1 MSDVVRVPISE
12 IVVGERKRSLGDV
25 TPLAE
30 SIAELGLLQPIV
42 ITEDRRLVAGMHRL
56 EACRKLGWQ
65 EIDARIVQA
74 DDMRAEL
81 AEIDENL
88 VRNELTALERAEQLA
103 RRKAIYEALH
113 PETRKGT
120 AQAIKMHRKLGHDVA
135 VQYDKYVSADNALTY
150 PSYKNDGKDV
160 LPSNFAENTSVKTG
174 LARRTIEE
182 DVQIA
187 TRIPED
193 VRELLRATPVA
204 ESKTDLLTI
213 ARMPEE
219 EQREV
224 AKAIVEHGAASVKDV
239 KKIRFQQD
247 IARQKTEIESGA
259 VQAPSGVFDVI
270 AIDPPWP
277 YGREYDPNGSRVAN
291 PYPEMSLEDI
301 AAIDLPAADDCVL
314 FLWTTH
320 RFLPDAFNLM
330 KTWGFE
336 YKATLVW
343 DKERIGMGA
352 WVRMQCEFCLI
363 GIKGRPFWSNTS
375 LRDILREPRRE
386 HSRKPES
393 FYQFVDAVTRGRK
406 LDFFSREKR
415 HGWESFGNE
424 TTKFSNGDAQGRD
437 WGADCQTALR
447 EHGMDRLPA

>member
-1 MSDVVRVPISE
+1 MSDVVRVPIAE

-103 RRKAIYEALH
+103 RRKDLYEALH
-113 PETRKGT
+113 PETKKGV
-120 AQAIKMHRKLGHDVA
+120 AQAIGMHSSLGHNVT
-135 VQYDKYVSADNALTY
+135 DKL
-150 PSYKNDGKDV
+150 
-160 LPSNFAENTSVKTG
+160 SVTFVEDTAKKTG
-174 LARRTIEE
+174 VNERSIYR

-204 ESKTDLLTI
+204 ESKNDLLAI

-259 VQAPSGVFDVI
+259 VHAPSGVFDVI

-352 WVRMQCEFCLI
+352 WVRMQCEFCLF

-415 HGWESFGNE
+415 DGWESFGNE

-437 WGADCQTALR
+437 WRADCQEALR
-447 EHGMDRLPA
+447 KHGMDRLPA

>member
-1 MSDVVRVPISE
+1 MSDVVRVPIAE

-103 RRKAIYEALH
+103 RRKDLYEALH
-113 PETRKGT
+113 PETKKGV
-120 AQAIKMHRKLGHDVA
+120 AQAIGMHSSLGHNVT
-135 VQYDKYVSADNALTY
+135 DKL
-150 PSYKNDGKDV
+150 
-160 LPSNFAENTSVKTG
+160 SVTFVEDTAKKTG
-174 LARRTIEE
+174 VNERSIYR

-204 ESKTDLLTI
+204 ESKNDLLAI

-259 VQAPSGVFDVI
+259 VHAPSGVFDVI

-415 HGWESFGNE
+415 DGWESFGNE

-437 WGADCQTALR
+437 WRADCQEALR
-447 EHGMDRLPA
+447 KHGMDRLPA

>member
-113 PETRKGT
+113 PETRKGV
-120 AQAIKMHRKLGHDVA
+120 AQAIGMHSSLGHN
-135 VQYDKYVSADNALTY
+135 VSPTIGLTFV
-150 PSYKNDGKDV
+150 KD
-160 LPSNFAENTSVKTG
+160 AEEKTG
-174 LARRTIEE
+174 LSRSSICG
-182 DVQIA
+182 DIQIA

-193 VRELLRATPVA
+193 VRELLRSTPVA
-204 ESKTDLLTI
+204 ESKTDLLAI

-224 AKAIVEHGAASVKDV
+224 ARAIVEHGAASVKDV

-259 VQAPSGVFDVI
+259 VQSPSGVFDVI

-393 FYQFVDAVTRGRK
+393 FYQFVEAVTKGRK

-437 WGADCQTALR
+437 WRADCQTALR

>member
-56 EACRKLGWQ
+56 EACRRLGWQ

-113 PETRKGT
+113 PETRKGV

-135 VQYDKYVSADNALTY
+135 VQNDKYVSADDALTY
-150 PSYKNDGKDV
+150 HSYKNDEKDV

-187 TRIPED
+187 TRIPDD
-193 VRELLRATPVA
+193 VRELLRSTPVA
-204 ESKTDLLTI
+204 ESKTDLLAI

-224 AKAIVEHGAASVKDV
+224 ARAIVEHGAASVKDV

-247 IARQKTEIESGA
+247 IARQKAEIESGA

-314 FLWTTH
+314 FLWATH

-393 FYQFVDAVTRGRK
+393 FYQFVEAVTKGRK

>member
-1 MSDVVRVPISE
+1 MSDVVRVPIAE

-42 ITEDRRLVAGMHRL
+42 ITEDRCLVAGMHRL

-113 PETRKGT
+113 PETKKGV
-120 AQAIKMHRKLGHDVA
+120 AQAIGMHSSLGHN
-135 VQYDKYVSADNALTY
+135 VSEIISLT
-150 PSYKNDGKDV
+150 
-160 LPSNFAENTSVKTG
+160 FAEDTAKKTG
-174 LARRTIEE
+174 FTQRTIQHE
-182 DVQIA
+182 VQIA

-204 ESKTDLLTI
+204 ESKTDLLAI

-224 AKAIVEHGAASVKDV
+224 ARAIIEHGAASVKDV

-259 VQAPSGVFDVI
+259 VQVPSGVFDVI

-363 GIKGRPFWSNTS
+363 GIKGRPGWSNTS

-393 FYQFVDAVTRGRK
+393 FYQFVEAVTKGRR

-437 WGADCQTALR
+437 WGADCQTAIR